1 MPRKKQTKDDPKQRT
16 DKGLEIPI
24 PEREDF
30 FDDLSKGAR
39 TPKKPAE
46 SESGT
51 PRTSRDQ

>member
-1 MPRKKQTKDDPKQRT
+1 MPDKKQTEPKQRT
-16 DKGLEIPI
+16 KKGLEIPV

-30 FDDLSKGAR
+30 FSGLEKAAK